1 MKEKLQKIRERAMA
15 QIQAAGNLNS
25 LNDVRVAILGKKGE
39 LTDLLKSMKD
49 VQPEERPKVGQMVN
63 EARTEIEKLLEER
76 ERYARD
82 FHIEEGWEKTVRGF
96 LGEREL
102 TQGMVDAFVTRV
114 SVDKD
119 GDCEVVLAYD
129 DMLAELL
136 EAVRER
142 EAENGEG

>member
-1 MKEKLQKIRERAMA
+1 MSRQADRIRERIRQDA
-15 QIQAAGNLNS
+15 
-25 LNDVRVAILGKKGE
+25 GKKAGLYADFAERLIDGE
-39 LTDLLKSMKD
+39 EYAALS
-49 VQPEERPKVGQMVN
+49 ERYTK
-63 EARTEIEKLLEER
+63 EAEALSAELEKLLEER

>member
-1 MKEKLQKIRERAMA
+1 M
-15 QIQAAGNLNS
+15 
-25 LNDVRVAILGKKGE
+25 
-39 LTDLLKSMKD
+39 
-49 VQPEERPKVGQMVN
+49 
-63 EARTEIEKLLEER
+63 
-76 ERYARD
+76 
-82 FHIEEGWEKTVRGF
+82 RGF

-136 EAVRER
+136 EAVREK

>member
-1 MKEKLQKIRERAMA
+1 M
-15 QIQAAGNLNS
+15 
-25 LNDVRVAILGKKGE
+25 
-39 LTDLLKSMKD
+39 
-49 VQPEERPKVGQMVN
+49 
-63 EARTEIEKLLEER
+63 
-76 ERYARD
+76 Y
-82 FHIEEGWEKTVRGF
+82 GF
-96 LGEREL
+96 VI

-119 GDCEVVLAYD
+119 GNCEVVLAYD